1 MSPDLI
7 SFSTIAL
14 AIFVICAGFVL
25 LRGIMRIF
33 LGCVVLG
40 GSAWVGLRLWQLGPD
55 LVRACFGNYVP
66 WLAGVIPIVGFIIT
80 FLLGRM
86 LVKFLY
92 SPFQNTADEYPK
104 PPLTLTRL
112 LGAAFFTLIP
122 TCLVATI
129 VAILIYHAGA
139 VTEIRDSAGKAPHSR
154 MADTALALKASV
166 LKSIPQAWLQ
176 LFDPTTDPSRL
187 ELAKAITRE
196 SKTPSKP
203 VIDPKTGE
211 AIPRAIIVDDPELQ
225 GLAREGKFGTLLRHP
240 LLTKTLEDPKIKA
253 LLKDL
258 NL

>member
-7 SFSTIAL
+7 SFGTIAL

-40 GSAWVGLRLWQLGPD
+40 GSAWVALWLWQLAPD

-66 WLAGVIPIVGFIIT
+66 WLAGVLPVVAFIVT
-80 FLLGRM
+80 LLLGRI

-92 SPFQNTADEYPK
+92 SPFQKTADEYPK

-112 LGAAFFTLIP
+112 LAAAFFTLLP
-122 TCLVATI
+122 TCLVVTI
-129 VAILIYHAGA
+129 AAILIYHAGA
-139 VTEIRDSAGKAPHSR
+139 ITEIRDSAGKAPHSR
-154 MADTALALKASV
+154 TADIALTLKASV

-196 SKTPSKP
+196 SKTPTKP
-203 VIDPKTGE
+203 SIDPATGE
-211 AIPRAIIVDDPELQ
+211 PIPRAIIVDDPELQ
-225 GLAREGKFGTLLRHP
+225 NLAREGKFSTLLRHP
-240 LLTKTLEDPKIKA
+240 LLAKTLEDPKVKA
-253 LLKDL
+253 FLKDL